1 MPYDVAVIGGGP
13 AGLSAAVN
21 VRARNRTVLVVG
33 NDYRESPLY
42 RAEQVDNYLGLPG
55 KSGAELLEL
64 CHRHAEEM
72 GAAFRKG
79 RVLNVM
85 PAGDRFYLGIGSD
98 VEEAGAGVLAP
109 GVSRGRKFPGE
120 AEFLGRGVSYCA
132 TCDGMLYRD
141 RPVAVVG
148 LAPDA
153 PEEAN
158 FLQGLGCQVTY
169 VSGKRPEALDPAIP
183 WVRAGRLEIT
193 GEAAVTALRVNGE
206 DIPADCV
213 FLLRHAV
220 PPTDL
225 LPGLA
230 LEGGYVAVDREM
242 KTNLSGVFAAG
253 DCTGLPLQLSKAVG
267 EGLIAGQRAAEYVD
281 QLCDSEVINSITCE
295 KGE

>member
-98 VEEAGAGVLAP
+98 VEEAGAVVLAT

-120 AEFLGRGVSYCA
+120 EALLGRGVSYCA
-132 TCDGMLYRD
+132 TCDGMLYRG

-153 PEEAN
+153 PEEAA
-158 FLQGLGCQVTY
+158 FLQSIGCRVTY
-169 VSGKRPEALDPAIP
+169 VSGKEPQGLPPEIP
-183 WVRAGRLEIT
+183 FVRAVRLEVLGEEKVT
-193 GEAAVTALRVNGE
+193 GLL
-206 DIPADCV
+206 ADGRELPCEGV
-213 FLLRHAV
+213 FLLRHAI
-220 PPTDL
+220 PPVDL

-242 KTNLSGVFAAG
+242 RTNIPGVFAAG
-253 DCTGLPLQLSKAVG
+253 DCTGLPLQMAKAVG
-267 EGLIAGQRAAEYVD
+267 EGLVAGQKAAEHLD
-281 QLCDSEVINSITCE
+281 AKERE
-295 KGE
+295 R